1 MSFLES
7 NKKVFLILFS
17 IYFLVNIPMLLNFN
31 GIYWDDWTLVGHS
44 LETLNIT
51 FFGAVGY
58 SGYATSYLHYFMIN
72 ELGIYSYRIFTF
84 ILLFLSG
91 WFIFKILSTISIFSS
106 QDRFFITILFLVAP
120 LYSAKIALIDFPYTF
135 YSFLFF
141 LGFLILSSYIY
152 RLNLFVRVM
161 VLIIFFFSFFVNSL
175 LVFYAVVLL
184 YIFYKIY
191 NIKLNFIQNS
201 ILFVKTK
208 IDFIILPILFFIVKS
223 IWFVSSGA
231 HGSDYNKIS
240 IFAMLNPF
248 SYLKSF
254 SYSFVE
260 PIAISFAS
268 KGFGIL
274 FVIIVF
280 LMVFFRKKLN
290 FSQNCEENPSYK
302 LSLLFLGV
310 IVFIFGAMPYIAV
323 GKVPTSEDW
332 LSRFQLLLPL
342 GFSLVLF
349 YTLKLILKKEIF
361 TNTIIICIIAFSFF
375 HIKEQIMYNIDWFY
389 QKSIIENFKENEE
402 IKNNTTF
409 IIDNKI
415 QDKFAKNR
423 VFRFYE
429 INGMSK
435 NIFFDDK
442 RLFANSIKEIELYKQ
457 YKNYDEYNFKSWVY
471 ESPKLLL
478 ITNNLEFNNLRF
490 KDKIKYFIK
499 LKYFEFFNPQEFKKL
514 VKDLVE
520 IKVK

>member
-31 GIYWDDWTLVGHS
+31 GIYWDDWTLVAHS
-44 LETLNIT
+44 IETLNRT

-72 ELGIYSYRIFTF
+72 ELGIYSYRLFTL

-191 NIKLNFIQNS
+191 NTKLSFIKNFI
-201 ILFVKTK
+201 LFIKTK

-240 IFAMLNPF
+240 IFAMLNPIN
-248 SYLKSF
+248 YLKSF

-280 LMVFFRKKLN
+280 LIVFFRKKLN
-290 FSQNCEENPSYK
+290 FSQNCEENPSYT

-323 GKVPTSEDW
+323 GKFPTSEDW

-435 NIFFDDK
+435 KIFEDDK
-442 RLFANSIKEIELYKQ
+442 RLFVNSIKDIKLYKQ
-457 YKNYDEYNFKSWVY
+457 YKEYDEYNFKSWIY

-478 ITNNLEFNNLRF
+478 ITNNFNFEKLRN
-490 KDKIKYFIK
+490 KEKTN
-499 LKYFEFFNPQEFKKL
+499 FFTSIL
-514 VKDLVE
+514 
-520 IKVK
+520 

>member
-31 GIYWDDWTLVGHS
+31 GIYWDDWTLVDQS
-44 LETLNIT
+44 IETLNRT

-72 ELGIYSYRIFTF
+72 ELGIYTYRLFTF

-91 WFIFKILSTISIFSS
+91 WFVFKILSTISIFSL
-106 QDRFFITILFLVAP
+106 QDRFFITILFLIAP

-135 YSFLFF
+135 YSFFFF
-141 LGFLILSSYIY
+141 LAFLTISSYIY

-175 LVFYAVVLL
+175 LVFYAVVLM
-184 YIFYKIY
+184 YMFYKIY
-191 NIKLNFIQNS
+191 DIKLNFIQNS

-208 IDFIILPILFFIVKS
+208 IDFIILPILFFVVKS

-231 HGSDYNKIS
+231 HGPDYNKIS

-248 SYLKSF
+248 NYLKSF

-290 FSQNCEENPSYK
+290 FSQNCEENPSYT

-323 GKVPTSEDW
+323 GKIPTSEDW

-342 GFSLVLF
+342 GFSLFLF
-349 YTLKLILKKEIF
+349 YALKLIVKKEIF

-375 HIKEQIMYNIDWFY
+375 HMKEQIMYNIDWFY
-389 QKSIIENFKENEE
+389 QKSIIENFKDNEE

-435 NIFFDDK
+435 NIFEDDN

>member
-1 MSFLES
+1 
-7 NKKVFLILFS
+7 
-17 IYFLVNIPMLLNFN
+17 
-31 GIYWDDWTLVGHS
+31 
-44 LETLNIT
+44 
-51 FFGAVGY
+51 
-58 SGYATSYLHYFMIN
+58 
-72 ELGIYSYRIFTF
+72 
-84 ILLFLSG
+84 
-91 WFIFKILSTISIFSS
+91 
-106 QDRFFITILFLVAP
+106 
-120 LYSAKIALIDFPYTF
+120 
-135 YSFLFF
+135 
-141 LGFLILSSYIY
+141 
-152 RLNLFVRVM
+152 M

-191 NIKLNFIQNS
+191 NTKLNFIQNS

-248 SYLKSF
+248 NYLQSF

-260 PIAISFAS
+260 PIAISFTS

-274 FVIIVF
+274 LVIIVF
-280 LMVFFRKKLN
+280 LMVLFRKKLN

-389 QKSIIENFKENEE
+389 QKGIIENFEENEE

-457 YKNYDEYNFKSWVY
+457 YKNYDEYNFKSWFY
-471 ESPKLLL
+471 KEPKVLL
-478 ITNNLEFNNLRF
+478 IRDNNNFQKLGIRAKLQ
-490 KDKIKYFIK
+490 YFIK
-499 LKYFEFFNPQEFKKL
+499 LKYFELFNEEKFKKL
-514 VKDLVE
+514 VKELVE
-520 IKVK
+520 IEVK